1 MPGWSTAYEALAHQA
16 RVRGAAP
23 GLRFPLSDL
32 GRSFAEWYAD
42 ATALARGLLA
52 IGLKPGDHI
61 ALLAEARVEWP
72 IVETAI
78 AAMGGVMVPLNTH
91 YRADEIRFALD
102 QSRCR
107 AIFLSP
113 SFRSNAYLDMVA
125 SVRADLPRLDRVI
138 SFEPGGDLTYA
149 DLLAKGRDANLTLPT
164 VDPDRPAAIL
174 YTSGTTG
181 FPKGAL
187 LTHRAMLMNSR
198 LTFGRL
204 RVGPDDRYTTMI
216 PPFHCAGCCMV
227 VLGVLQSGACHVGVP
242 YFDPETMFQVI
253 ERERVTGMSAVPT
266 AYLAML
272 RHETRG
278 RYDLSTLR
286 TGSCGGADAD
296 PDILEACAR
305 EFPMPRVANVYGQ
318 TETCTLIACPEYDDD
333 DRWATVGRPFEGFE
347 VRIGDPATGAVLPVG
362 EIGQIEARGPMVMLG
377 YFDRPVETAE
387 TIDEEGW
394 LKTGDLGYLTPE
406 GRLAIAGG
414 RIRDLIIRGGE
425 NIYPAEVEK
434 VLNDHPKIAEAA
446 VFGIRDEFYG
456 EIVGAAIRLASDTT
470 TAEILEYCKPRMA
483 RFKQPAKIFR
493 LERFPLT
500 ASGKIRRTELRE
512 MAAAGTL
519 QPLG

>member
-1 MPGWSTAYEALAHQA
+1 MTGWSTAYQALTRQA
-16 RVRGAAP
+16 SLRGDAP
-23 GLRFPLSDL
+23 GLRYPLSDQ
-32 GRSFAEWYAD
+32 GRSFAQWHEE

-52 IGLKPGDHI
+52 IGVRPGDHV
-61 ALLAEARVEWP
+61 ALMAEARVEWL
-72 IVETAI
+72 IVETAV
-78 AAMGGVMVPLNTH
+78 AAMGGVVVPLNTH
-91 YRADEIRFALD
+91 YRAEEIRFALD
-102 QSRCR
+102 QSRSR
-107 AIFLSP
+107 ALILSP
-113 SFRSNAYLDMVA
+113 VFRSNAYLDMVE
-125 SVRADLPRLDRVI
+125 SVRADLPRLDHAI

-149 DLLAKGRDANLTLPT
+149 ELLRKGRESTATLPD
-164 VDPDRPAAIL
+164 VDPDKPAAIL

-198 LTFGRL
+198 LTFERL
-204 RVGPDDRYTTMI
+204 QIGPADRYTTMI

-227 VLGVLQSGACHVGVP
+227 LLGVLQSGACHVGVP

-253 ERERVTGMSAVPT
+253 EGERVTGMSGVPT

-272 RHETRG
+272 RHESRG
-278 RYDLSTLR
+278 KYDLSSLR
-286 TGSCGGADAD
+286 AGSCGGADAD
-296 PDILEACAR
+296 PDVLAACAR
-305 EFPMPRVANVYGQ
+305 EFPMPRIANVYGQ

-333 DRWATVGRPFEGFE
+333 DRGATVGRPFKEFD
-347 VRIGDPATGAVLPVG
+347 VRISDPATGKALPAG

-377 YFDRPVETAE
+377 YYDRPVETAE

-394 LKTGDLGYLTPE
+394 LKTGDLGYLTQE
-406 GRLAIAGG
+406 GRLVIAGG

-446 VFGIRDEFYG
+446 VFGMRDEYYG
-456 EIVGAAIRLASDTT
+456 ETVAAAVRVAEDTT
-470 TAEILEYCKPRMA
+470 SAEILDYCRSRMA
-483 RFKQPAKIFR
+483 RFKLPAQIFR
-493 LERFPLT
+493 VERFPQT
-500 ASGKIRRTELRE
+500 ASGKIRRKELRE